1 MAEYGNREIG
11 IIQDALKEI
20 YDELIN
26 GGASEFRQQILN
38 TLLQGRP
45 DNYYTTHISTLEE
58 AFEPLENTF
67 GQLNLST
74 MMDYAFA
81 NLDVLVEM
89 DALDNLI
96 EPAQMWTGYQE
107 TSEAILDIANELN
120 ENFDFEIDTNQNIYD
135 VTREMT
141 EQLEGSNIKVQD
153 IPLALDMQIRTLDE
167 MKYFEIGS
175 MYSAWSSTEVM
186 RPFTVQLIEVYN
198 QIENLPEELIDELYV
213 DIADSLS
220 LKEDPRRS

>member
-89 DALDNLI
+89 DALDNLK
-96 EPAQMWTGYQE
+96 ETAEETPSLLEVMQM
-107 TSEAILDIANELN
+107 LRDKP
-120 ENFDFEIDTNQNIYD
+120 DT
-135 VTREMT
+135 
-141 EQLEGSNIKVQD
+141 LEG
-153 IPLALDMQIRTLDE
+153 IPKNE
-167 MKYFEIGS
+167 
-175 MYSAWSSTEVM
+175 
-186 RPFTVQLIEVYN
+186 
-198 QIENLPEELIDELYV
+198 
-213 DIADSLS
+213 
-220 LKEDPRRS
+220 